1 MIEILHR
8 LLGLYMSLKTSH
20 WNAEGDDFYQAHKL
34 FEALYSDLDE
44 QMDDLVEL
52 LKALEEQ
59 ELSAKEILKQAI
71 EFAYDG
77 EGFEDDVKEAIRLI
91 EELRK
96 ILQEIDSTQ
105 IDLGLY
111 NFASTL
117 SEKHLKKLYLLKA
130 NVSGNN

>member
-1 MIEILHR
+1 
-8 LLGLYMSLKTSH
+8 MSLKTSH
-20 WNAEGDDFYQAHKL
+20 WNAKGDDFYQAHKL
-34 FEALYSDLDE
+34 FETLYSDLDQ

-59 ELSAKEILKQAI
+59 ELSAKEILKAAV
-71 EFAYDG
+71 EFAYEG

-117 SEKHLKKLYLLKA
+117 SEKLLKKLYLLKA
-130 NVSGNN
+130 NVGGND